1 MPPDK
6 ELYICI
12 YMIIGTGIDIIEVA
26 RIEKVLSRDIGFR
39 DKIFTAGE
47 IEYCEGRKFKYQ
59 HYAAR
64 FSAKEA
70 FLKAIGTG
78 WRFGVRFGDLDL
90 YHDELGQ
97 PHFRVTGVAKELTDR
112 LGVSKIH
119 VSLSHLKE
127 MATAVVI
134 IERESEPDHAAPAP

>member
-1 MPPDK
+1 
-6 ELYICI
+6 LIS
-12 YMIIGTGIDIIEVA
+12 GTGIDIIEVH
-26 RIEKVLSRDIGFR
+26 RIQTVMERDIGFR
-39 DKIFTAGE
+39 EKIFTQGE
-47 IEYCEGRKFKYQ
+47 IDYCETKKNKYQ

-78 WRFGVRFGDLDL
+78 WRFGIRFADIDV
-90 YHDELGQ
+90 YHDEFGKPLI
-97 PHFRVTGVAKELTDR
+97 RLTGKAEELALRDGIKR
-112 LGVSKIH
+112 IH

-134 IERESEPDHAAPAP
+134 LEKEEVK

>member
-1 MPPDK
+1 
-6 ELYICI
+6 LIS
-12 YMIIGTGIDIIEVA
+12 GTGIDIIEVH
-26 RIEKVLSRDIGFR
+26 RIQTVMERDIGFR
-39 DKIFTAGE
+39 EKIFTPGE
-47 IEYCEGRKFKYQ
+47 IAYCETKKNKYQ

-78 WRFGVRFGDLDL
+78 WRFGIRFADIDV
-90 YHDELGQ
+90 YHDEFGKPLI
-97 PHFRVTGVAKELTDR
+97 RLTGKAEELALRDGISR
-112 LGVSKIH
+112 IQ

-134 IERESEPDHAAPAP
+134 VEKG

>member
-1 MPPDK
+1 
-6 ELYICI
+6 LIS
-12 YMIIGTGIDIIEVA
+12 GTGIDIIEVK
-26 RIEKVLSRDIGFR
+26 RIQAVMERDIGFR
-39 DKIFTAGE
+39 EKIFTQGE
-47 IEYCEGRKFKYQ
+47 ITYCETKKNKYQ

-78 WRFGVRFGDLDL
+78 WRFGIRFGDIDV
-90 YHDELGQ
+90 YHDDFGKPLIRLTGKAEELALRDGI
-97 PHFRVTGVAKELTDR
+97 
-112 LGVSKIH
+112 SKIH

-134 IERESEPDHAAPAP
+134 LEKGE

>member
-1 MPPDK
+1 
-6 ELYICI
+6 
-12 YMIIGTGIDIIEVA
+12 MIFGTGIDIIEVS
-26 RIEKVLSRDIGFR
+26 RIQKVLERDIGFKE
-39 DKIFTAGE
+39 KIFTQGE
-47 IEYCEGRKFKYQ
+47 IDYCEEKKNKYQ

-78 WRFGVRFGDLDL
+78 WRFGIKFGDIEV
-90 YHDELGQ
+90 YHDEFGKPLIRLYGK
-97 PHFRVTGVAKELTDR
+97 ADELIRENGISTM
-112 LGVSKIH
+112 H

-134 IERESEPDHAAPAP
+134 LEK

>member
-1 MPPDK
+1 
-6 ELYICI
+6 LIS
-12 YMIIGTGIDIIEVA
+12 GTGIDIIEVH
-26 RIEKVLSRDIGFR
+26 RIQTVMERDIGFR
-39 DKIFTAGE
+39 EKIFTEGE
-47 IEYCEGRKFKYQ
+47 IAYCETKKNKFQ

-78 WRFGVRFGDLDL
+78 WRFGIRFADIDV
-90 YHDELGQ
+90 YHDDFGKPLIRLTGKAEELALRDGI
-97 PHFRVTGVAKELTDR
+97 
-112 LGVSKIH
+112 SKIS

-134 IERESEPDHAAPAP
+134 VEK